1 MLLNG
6 VIAVTEKI
14 RKIRQI
20 HKNMTTHTKRCAMLR
35 ESIKKSKKMPWLA
48 LAASF
53 AWLVLTGVL
62 YKQAVQTNAEHSL
75 EVEHTR
81 LSTMAQQLM
90 DARNWNAAHG
100 GVYVAQSDYGQPNPW
115 LPESERTVT
124 TRDGR
129 TLVLVNPAY
138 MSRQLAERSSHEG
151 VTISVVGN
159 APLRPENMADVW
171 ERSAL
176 ARCAEETPE
185 VFTPPQQGSG
195 KQGSGQG
202 LRLLSVLVA
211 QQSCLRCHVGRK
223 VGDVLGGIS
232 VSQDATAFQKSLDRQ
247 QRNMR
252 LLYGLLGITGVLAIG
267 GITFNLTHRRWLAE
281 EASRMKS
288 AFMGHLSHDMRT
300 PLTAIVGMSELAQ
313 KKDLPEAERKKALSY
328 LTQAAEAL
336 HEMVGDIMDH
346 AALEQGTPAL
356 RAAPFDLRQCLT
368 DCVSLYRPIAE
379 SKEIILTLSLD
390 DNLPVCTVGDSFR
403 LRQALGNIISNA
415 VKFTESGS
423 VRVYATSKESTA
435 EGLRLAVS
443 VADSGPGLA
452 EEDQARVFES
462 FQRGRDSAHTP
473 GTGLGLNIARTLA
486 RLMGGD
492 VRLASRPGQGA
503 CFTLDV
509 LLQPCDQQQASTART
524 EYNATQQ
531 GHMALRGK
539 KVLVAEDTASIAY
552 ALRQMLTGMGAE
564 PCTVSSGE
572 NALEILGDP
581 RQGPWDMLILDSR
594 LPGMSGLEV
603 LAAVRKSETLAHAET
618 LAVVYTATASS
629 EFVLTC
635 EALGADGVF
644 LKPLSFAQLRCQLE
658 KIVADKKAKSTGGT
672 TFVQQVVRDNLGK
685 NAMPCAQKEDS
696 LSQQDKNKAQSVT
709 SQTAVW
715 NRNAALEALDNDVE
729 VLKSL
734 VEVLAGELRERLV
747 ALDAALAAA
756 NEEQIRRTAHA
767 CKNSAGIMRLDQL
780 RAAAAAAESAAPSD
794 LARAALVL
802 RAAIAE
808 GSKALEAELTA

>member
-1 MLLNG
+1 MP
-6 VIAVTEKI
+6 
-14 RKIRQI
+14 
-20 HKNMTTHTKRCAMLR
+20 R
-35 ESIKKSKKMPWLA
+35 ESIKKIKKLPYLA
-48 LAASF
+48 IVASF

-62 YKQAVQTNAEHSL
+62 YRQAVQTNAEHSL
-75 EVEHTR
+75 ELEHTR

-124 TRDGR
+124 THDGR

-138 MSRQLAERSSHEG
+138 MSRQLAERSSREG
-151 VTISVVGN
+151 LTISVVSN

-185 VFTPPQQGSG
+185 VFTPPSHGN
-195 KQGSGQG
+195 GQG

-247 QRNMR
+247 LHNMR
-252 LLYGLLGITGVLAIG
+252 LLYGLLAVTGVLAIG

-281 EASRMKS
+281 EASRIKS

-313 KKDLPEAERKKALSY
+313 KNDLPEAERKKVLGY
-328 LTQAAEAL
+328 LVQAAEAL
-336 HEMVGDIMDH
+336 REMVGDIMEH

-368 DCVSLYRPIAE
+368 DCASLYRPIAE
-379 SKEIILTLSLD
+379 GKQITLTLSMD
-390 DNLPVCTVGDSFR
+390 ETLPTCAVGDSFR

-423 VRVYATSKESTA
+423 VRVYATSMKNTA

-443 VADSGPGLA
+443 VTDSGPGLA

-492 VRLASRPGQGA
+492 VRLSSHPGQGA

-509 LLQPCDQQQASTART
+509 LLQPCDQQQANTTRADHD
-524 EYNATQQ
+524 EMQQ

-552 ALRQMLTGMGAE
+552 ALQQMLTGMGAE

-572 NALEILGDP
+572 NALVILRDP
-581 RQGPWDMLILDSR
+581 RQGPWNMVILDSR

-603 LAAVRKSETLAHAET
+603 LGAVRKGETLAHAET

-629 EFVLTC
+629 EFVQTC
-635 EALGADGVF
+635 KTLGADGVF

-658 KIVADKKAKSTGGT
+658 KIVAAKKAETACCAT
-672 TFVQQVVRDNLGK
+672 PTQQVEPAAWDK
-685 NAMPCAQKEDS
+685 NAMGCAQKEDM
-696 LSQQDKNKAQSVT
+696 LSQPDKNEAQSAT
-709 SQTAVW
+709 SQTALW
-715 NRNAALEALDNDVE
+715 NRNAALEALDNDTE

-734 VEVLAGELRERLV
+734 VEVLGGELHERLA
-747 ALDAALAAA
+747 ALDAALAATDM
-756 NEEQIRRTAHA
+756 EQIRRTAHA
-767 CKNSAGIMRLDQL
+767 CKNSAGIMRLDPL
-780 RAAAAAAESAAPSD
+780 RAAAAAAESAENRD
-794 LARAALVL
+794 LARAAQVL
-802 RAAIAE
+802 RAAIVE
-808 GSKALEAELTA
+808 GKKALETELAE

>member
-1 MLLNG
+1 
-6 VIAVTEKI
+6 
-14 RKIRQI
+14 
-20 HKNMTTHTKRCAMLR
+20 MLR

-48 LAASF
+48 LAASL
-53 AWLVLTGVL
+53 AWLVLTGLL
-62 YKQAVQTNAEHSL
+62 YRQAVQVNAEHSL
-75 EVEHTR
+75 ELEHTR

-124 TRDGR
+124 TQDGR

-138 MSRQLAERSSHEG
+138 MSRQLAERSSREG
-151 VTISVVGN
+151 VSISVISS

-185 VFTPPQQGSG
+185 VFTPPQQT
-195 KQGSGQG
+195 SGQG
-202 LRLLSVLVA
+202 LRLLSVLMA
-211 QQSCLRCHVGRK
+211 QQSCLRCHTGKK
-223 VGDVLGGIS
+223 VGEVMGGIS

-247 QRNMR
+247 LHNMR
-252 LLYGLLGITGVLAIG
+252 LLYGLLAITGVLAIG

-313 KKDLPEAERKKALSY
+313 KNDLPEAERKKALGY
-328 LTQAAEAL
+328 LTQAADAL
-336 HEMVGDIMDH
+336 REMVGDIMDH
-346 AALEQGTPAL
+346 AALEQGTPGL
-356 RAAPFDLRQCLT
+356 RAAPFDLRQCLS
-368 DCVSLYRPIAE
+368 DCVGLYRPIAE
-379 SKEIILTLSLD
+379 SKEIALTLGMD
-390 DNLPVCTVGDSFR
+390 KNLPACVVGDSFR

-423 VRVYATSKESTA
+423 VRVYATCMEDMPDS
-435 EGLRLAVS
+435 LRLAVA
-443 VADSGPGLA
+443 VTDSGPGLA

-503 CFTLDV
+503 CFTIDV
-509 LLQPCDQQQASTART
+509 LLQRCSQPQASTA
-524 EYNATQQ
+524 
-531 GHMALRGK
+531 GHEEHKPQPGYMPLRGK

-552 ALRQMLTGMGAE
+552 ALRQMLEGMGAE
-564 PCTVSSGE
+564 ALAVASGE
-572 NALEILGDP
+572 KALETLRDP

-594 LPGMSGLEV
+594 LPGMSGLDV
-603 LAAVRKSETLAHAET
+603 LAALRKGETLAQAAT

-629 EFVLTC
+629 EFVQTC
-635 EALGADGVF
+635 ESLGADGVF
-644 LKPLSFAQLRCQLE
+644 LKPLSFAQLRHQLE
-658 KIVADKKAKSTGGT
+658 KILASRASTQRQQADATPAHKSAT
-672 TFVQQVVRDNLGK
+672 
-685 NAMPCAQKEDS
+685 PCLQNDA
-696 LSQQDKNKAQSVT
+696 SQSRQDAPATDEPQL
-709 SQTAVW
+709 W
-715 NRNAALEALDNDVE
+715 NRNAALEALDNDASVMQ
-729 VLKSL
+729 SL
-734 VEVLAGELRERLV
+734 VEVLAGELRERQA

-756 NEEQIRRTAHA
+756 DWEQLRRTAHA
-767 CKNSAGIMRLDQL
+767 CKNSGAVMRLDQL
-780 RAAAAAAESAAPSD
+780 RAAAAAAESAEAGH
-794 LARAALVL
+794 LAEAGHTL
-802 RAAIAE
+802 RQAMAAAI
-808 GSKALEAELTA
+808 KTLDAELAG

>member
-1 MLLNG
+1 
-6 VIAVTEKI
+6 
-14 RKIRQI
+14 
-20 HKNMTTHTKRCAMLR
+20 MLR

-48 LAASF
+48 LAASL

-62 YKQAVQTNAEHSL
+62 YRQAVQVNAEHSL
-75 EVEHTR
+75 ELEHTR

-124 TRDGR
+124 TQDGR

-138 MSRQLAERSSHEG
+138 MSRQLAERSSREG
-151 VTISVVGN
+151 VSISIISS

-176 ARCAEETPE
+176 ARCADETPE

-195 KQGSGQG
+195 QG
-202 LRLLSVLVA
+202 LRLLSVLMA

-223 VGDVLGGIS
+223 VGEVLGGIS

-247 QRNMR
+247 LHNMR
-252 LLYGLLGITGVLAIG
+252 LLYGLLAITGVLAIG

-288 AFMGHLSHDMRT
+288 ALMGHLSHDMRT

-313 KKDLPEAERKKALSY
+313 KKDLPEAERKKALGY
-328 LTQAAEAL
+328 LAQAAEAL
-336 HEMVGDIMDH
+336 REMVGDIMDH

-356 RAAPFDLRQCLT
+356 RAAPFDLRQCLS

-379 SKEIILTLSLD
+379 SKEIALTLGMD
-390 DNLPVCTVGDSFR
+390 QNLPACAVGDSFR

-423 VRVYATSKESTA
+423 VRVYATCIESTPQF
-435 EGLRLAVS
+435 LRLAVA
-443 VADSGPGLA
+443 VTDSGPGLA
-452 EEDQARVFES
+452 EDDQGRVFES
-462 FQRGRDSAHTP
+462 FQRGRDTAHTP

-503 CFTLDV
+503 CFTIDV
-509 LLQPCDQQQASTART
+509 LLQPCAEPPAGAG
-524 EYNATQQ
+524 NADCANEQQ
-531 GHMALRGK
+531 GHMPLQGK

-552 ALRQMLTGMGAE
+552 ALRQMLAGMGAE
-564 PCTVSSGE
+564 ACTVASGE
-572 NALEILGDP
+572 NALEMLCDP
-581 RQGPWDMLILDSR
+581 RQGPWELVILDSR

-603 LAAVRKSETLAHAET
+603 LTALRKGETLAPAAT
-618 LAVVYTATASS
+618 LAVVYTATASR
-629 EFVLTC
+629 EFIETC
-635 EALGADGVF
+635 EGLGADGVF
-644 LKPLSFAQLRCQLE
+644 LKPLSFAQLRCKLE
-658 KIVADKKAKSTGGT
+658 KIVASRGRSQEQGTGT
-672 TFVQQVVRDNLGK
+672 PVADQC
-685 NAMPCAQKEDS
+685 AMPCEGKNS
-696 LSQQDKNKAQSVT
+696 LPPQPDAPKPGELEL
-709 SQTAVW
+709 W
-715 NRNAALEALDNDVE
+715 NRNAALEALDNDAT

-734 VEVLAGELRERLV
+734 VEVLAGELCDRQA

-756 NEEQIRRTAHA
+756 DWEQLRRTAHA
-767 CKNSAGIMRLDQL
+767 CKNSAGVMRLDRL
-780 RAAAAAAESAAPSD
+780 RVAAAAAESAEVSS
-794 LARAALVL
+794 LVEAALVL
-802 RAAIAE
+802 RLAIADARD
-808 GSKALEAELTA
+808 ALGEELAG

>member
-1 MLLNG
+1 
-6 VIAVTEKI
+6 
-14 RKIRQI
+14 
-20 HKNMTTHTKRCAMLR
+20 MLR

-48 LAASF
+48 LAASL
-53 AWLVLTGVL
+53 AWLVLTGLL
-62 YKQAVQTNAEHSL
+62 YRQAVQVNAEHSL
-75 EVEHTR
+75 ELEHTR

-124 TRDGR
+124 TQDGR

-138 MSRQLAERSSHEG
+138 MSRQLAERSSRAG
-151 VTISVVGN
+151 VSISVISS

-176 ARCAEETPE
+176 ARCADETPE

-195 KQGSGQG
+195 
-202 LRLLSVLVA
+202 LRLLSVLMA
-211 QQSCLRCHVGRK
+211 QQSCLRCHVGKK
-223 VGDVLGGIS
+223 VGEVLGGIS

-247 QRNMR
+247 LHNMR
-252 LLYGLLGITGVLAIG
+252 LLYGLLAITGVLAIG

-313 KKDLPEAERKKALSY
+313 KNDLPEAERKKALGY
-328 LTQAAEAL
+328 LAQAAEAL
-336 HEMVGDIMDH
+336 REMVGDIMDH
-346 AALEQGTPAL
+346 AALEQGTPGL
-356 RAAPFDLRQCLT
+356 RAAPFDLHQCLS
-368 DCVSLYRPIAE
+368 DCVGLYRPIAE
-379 SKEIILTLSLD
+379 SKEIALTLGMD
-390 DNLPVCTVGDSFR
+390 KNLPAYVVGDSFR

-423 VRVYATSKESTA
+423 VRVYATCMEDIPDS
-435 EGLRLAVS
+435 LRLAVA
-443 VADSGPGLA
+443 VTDSGPGLA

-503 CFTLDV
+503 CFTIDV
-509 LLQPCDQQQASTART
+509 LLQRCSQPQPSTA
-524 EYNATQQ
+524 
-531 GHMALRGK
+531 GHEEHKPLPGYMPLRGK

-552 ALRQMLTGMGAE
+552 ALRQMLEGMGAE
-564 PCTVSSGE
+564 ALAVASGE
-572 NALEILGDP
+572 KALETLRDP

-594 LPGMSGLEV
+594 LPGMSGLDV
-603 LAAVRKSETLAHAET
+603 LAALRKGETLAQAAT

-629 EFVLTC
+629 EFVQTC
-635 EALGADGVF
+635 ESLGADGVF
-644 LKPLSFAQLRCQLE
+644 LKPLSFAQLRHQLE
-658 KIVADKKAKSTGGT
+658 KILASRGSTQEQQADAIPAHKSAT
-672 TFVQQVVRDNLGK
+672 TCLQND
-685 NAMPCAQKEDS
+685 A
-696 LSQQDKNKAQSVT
+696 SQSRQDAPATDEPQL
-709 SQTAVW
+709 W
-715 NRNAALEALDNDVE
+715 NRNAALEALDNDAS
-729 VLKSL
+729 VLQSL
-734 VEVLAGELRERLV
+734 VEVLAGELRERQA
-747 ALDAALAAA
+747 ALEAALAVADW
-756 NEEQIRRTAHA
+756 EQLRRTAHA
-767 CKNSAGIMRLDQL
+767 CKNSGAVMRLDQL
-780 RAAAAAAESAAPSD
+780 QAAAAAAESAEAGH
-794 LARAALVL
+794 LAEAGQTL
-802 RAAIAE
+802 RQAMAAAI
-808 GSKALEAELTA
+808 KTLDAELAG

>member
-1 MLLNG
+1 
-6 VIAVTEKI
+6 
-14 RKIRQI
+14 
-20 HKNMTTHTKRCAMLR
+20 MLR

-62 YKQAVQTNAEHSL
+62 YRQAVQTNAEHSL
-75 EVEHTR
+75 ELEHTR

-115 LPESERTVT
+115 LPISEQTVT

-151 VTISVVGN
+151 VTISVVSN

-185 VFTPPQQGSG
+185 VFTPPQHGG
-195 KQGSGQG
+195 GQS
-202 LRLLSVLVA
+202 LRLLSVLIA
-211 QQSCLRCHVGRK
+211 QQSCLRCHVGRQ

-232 VSQDATAFQKSLDRQ
+232 VSQEATPFQKSLDKQ
-247 QRNMR
+247 LRNMR
-252 LLYGLLGITGVLAIG
+252 LLYGLLAIMGVLAIG

-313 KKDLPEAERKKALSY
+313 KKDLPETERKKALGY
-328 LTQAAEAL
+328 LSQAAEAL
-336 HEMVGDIMDH
+336 REMVGDIMDH
-346 AALEQGTPAL
+346 AALEQGTPTL
-356 RAAPFDLRQCLT
+356 RAAPFDLRQCLS

-379 SKEIILTLSLD
+379 SKEIDLTLD
-390 DNLPVCTVGDSFR
+390 MDNNLPACAVGDSFR

-415 VKFTESGS
+415 VKFTEFGS
-423 VRVYATSKESTA
+423 VQVYATISESTA
-435 EGLRLAVS
+435 EGLRFAVS
-443 VADSGPGLA
+443 VTDSGPGLA

-462 FQRGRDSAHTP
+462 FQRGRDSAQTP

-492 VRLASRPGQGA
+492 VRLTSQPGFGA
-503 CFTLDV
+503 CFTLEV
-509 LLQPCDQQQASTART
+509 LLMPCEQPQRPSAHAEIDAPHHS
-524 EYNATQQ
+524 
-531 GHMALRGK
+531 HMPMQGK
-539 KVLVAEDTASIAY
+539 KVLVAEDTTSIAY
-552 ALRQMLTGMGAE
+552 ALRQMLMGMGAE
-564 PCTVSSGE
+564 PCVVSSAE
-572 NALEILGDP
+572 RALEILHDSD
-581 RQGPWDMLILDSR
+581 QGPWDMLILDSR

-603 LAAVRKSETLAHAET
+603 LRALRNGETLARAET
-618 LAVVYTATASS
+618 LAIVYTATASS
-629 EFVLTC
+629 EFVQTC
-635 EALGADGVF
+635 EELGADGVF
-644 LKPLSFAQLRCQLE
+644 LKPLSFAQLRCKLE
-658 KIVADKKAKSTGGT
+658 KMVAAKSAETARQIKT
-672 TFVQQVVRDNLGK
+672 VQQQSADWDK
-685 NAMPCAQKEDS
+685 NAMPCIQKEE
-696 LSQQDKNKAQSVT
+696 LSSRPDANTAQSHAREP
-709 SQTAVW
+709 AVW
-715 NRNAALEALDNDVE
+715 NRNAALAALDNDTE
-729 VLKSL
+729 VFKSL
-734 VEVLAGELRERLV
+734 IGVLAGELLERLA

-756 NEEQIRRTAHA
+756 DEELLRRTAHA

-780 RAAAAAAESAAPSD
+780 RAAATAAEVAEADHLPD
-794 LARAALVL
+794 AARAL
-802 RAAIAE
+802 RKAMIEARQILAAEQSAE
-808 GSKALEAELTA
+808 QAD